1 MFIREKSKTVKG
13 KKYIQHQLIESI
25 RTPAGPRQ
33 RLVLNLGFL
42 DLHPDKWKE
51 LANTIESEV
60 HKQPRL
66 FVTDPQIEKLA
77 RHYAKVIVREKLN
90 KESERAASDKTAD
103 RLGADYQSVD
113 VNSVSSSEARKI
125 GAEHVVLAQMSE
137 YKFDK
142 TLKELGFT
150 ENQLNYA
157 KILIAGR
164 LVNPASERETARWAN
179 EDSAILELLQAKI
192 NVYDTALHRTAVLLW
207 EHHDKIEQRL
217 SQAAREIFGLKETI
231 ILYDLTN
238 TYFEGSKKG
247 SKIANHAKS
256 KDKRDDRPLITLA
269 LTLDA
274 QGFAKQSKVYEGNI
288 SEPGTLEKMLDE
300 LSNVVDGFNPQ
311 KTIVIDAGI
320 ATEDN
325 LEIIK
330 RKQFK
335 YLAVSRKKSY
345 GDDFWQGSQ
354 EQQIKLSDEKTRLRV
369 KLVRTKKESYLLCH
383 SEAKEAKEKAILD
396 RRLKKFEEALN
407 GINEGLKK
415 KRTHK
420 KYDKIIERIGR
431 LKEKY
436 GVGSLYDIEVKQ
448 QKGVATKIIFTK
460 NPNGKAKEKRVGE
473 YVIRTNR
480 LDLIEEEISKIHRTL
495 TTVEDSFRSMKSELG
510 LRPNYH
516 KRDDTGTAHIFIT
529 VIAYHIIAGIL
540 KKLRANAINYSWRTI
555 RNILSTQVRVTTSF
569 NTKDKAT
576 MHVRTTTTPT
586 LKQSDIYSKLGLVQK
601 PLKQVRIKLIVSELG
616 EGSDTL
622 PKKPK

>member
-33 RLVLNLGFL
+33 RLVLNLGFV

-60 HKQPRL
+60 HKQSRL

-77 RHYAKVIVREKLN
+77 KHYAKVIVREKLN
-90 KESERAASDKTAD
+90 KESERAASDNGPD
-103 RLGADYQSVD
+103 RLSADFESVD
-113 VNSVSSSEARKI
+113 VNSVSSSDARKI
-125 GAEHVVLAQMSE
+125 GAEHVVLAQMRE

-142 TLKELGFT
+142 MLTQLGFT
-150 ENQLNYA
+150 ANQINYA

-164 LVNPASERETARWAN
+164 LVHPSSERETARWAN
-179 EDSAILELLQAKI
+179 EDSAILELLQSNI

-207 EHHDKIEQRL
+207 EQHDKIEQRL

-247 SKIANHAKS
+247 SKIAKHAKS
-256 KDKRDDRPLITLA
+256 KDKRDDRPVITLA
-269 LTLDA
+269 LTLDG
-274 QGFAKQSKVYEGNI
+274 QGFPKQSKVFEGNI

-311 KTIVIDAGI
+311 KTIVIDAGL

-354 EQQIKLSDEKTRLRV
+354 EQQIKLSDKKTRLRV
-369 KLVRTKKESYLLCH
+369 KLVTTKKELYLLCH
-383 SEAKEAKEKAILD
+383 SEAKEAKEKAILE
-396 RRLKKFEEALN
+396 RRLKKFEEGLN
-407 GINEGLKK
+407 GMNKGLKK

-436 GVGSLYDIEVKQ
+436 GVGSLYDIDVKQ
-448 QKGVATKIIFTK
+448 QKGVATKIIFNK

-495 TTVEDSFRSMKSELG
+495 TTIEDSFRSMKSELG

-540 KKLRANAINYSWRTI
+540 KKLRTNGINYSWHTI
-555 RNILSTQVRVTTSF
+555 RTILSTQVRVTTSF
-569 NTKDKAT
+569 KTEDKAT
-576 MHVRTTTTPT
+576 IHIRTTTTPT
-586 LKQSDIYSKLGLVQK
+586 LKQSDIYSKLGLLQK
-601 PLKQVRIKLIVSELG
+601 PLKQVKIKLPL
-616 EGSDTL
+616 
-622 PKKPK
+622 KKDRRTTNK

>member
-42 DLHPDKWKE
+42 DLPQDKWKE
-51 LANTIESEV
+51 LADTIESEV
-60 HKQPRL
+60 HQQSRL
-66 FVTDPQIEKLA
+66 FVTDAQIEKLA

-90 KESERAASDKTAD
+90 KESERAASDNVPD
-103 RLGADYQSVD
+103 RLSADYQSVD

-125 GAEHVVLAQMSE
+125 GAEHVVLAQMRE

-142 TLKELGFT
+142 MLKELGFT
-150 ENQLNYA
+150 ENQVNYA

-164 LVNPASERETARWAN
+164 LVHPSSERETARWAN
-179 EDSAILELLQAKI
+179 EDSAVLELLPAKI
-192 NVYDTALHRTAVLLW
+192 NIYDTALHRTAVLLW
-207 EHHDKIEQRL
+207 EQHDKIEQRL

-247 SKIANHAKS
+247 SKIAKHAKS
-256 KDKRDDRPLITLA
+256 KDKRNDRPVITLA

-274 QGFAKQSKVYEGNI
+274 QGFPKQSKVYEGNI

-325 LEIIK
+325 LQIIK

-354 EQQIKLSDEKTRLRV
+354 EHQIKLSDKKTRLRV
-369 KLVRTKKESYLLCH
+369 RLVTTKKELYLLCH
-383 SEAKEAKEKAILD
+383 SEAKEAKEKAILE
-396 RRLKKFEEALN
+396 RRLKKFEEGLN
-407 GINEGLKK
+407 GMNKGLKK
-415 KRTHK
+415 KRAHK

-436 GVGSLYDIEVKQ
+436 GVGSLYDIDVKQ
-448 QKGVATKIIFTK
+448 EKGVATKIIFNK

-480 LDLIEEEISKIHRTL
+480 LDLSEEEISKIHRTL
-495 TTVEDSFRSMKSELG
+495 TTIEDSFRSMKSELG

-516 KRDDTGTAHIFIT
+516 KRDDTSTAHIFIT

-540 KKLRANAINYSWRTI
+540 KKLRTNGINYSWRTI
-555 RNILSTQVRVTTSF
+555 RDILSTQVRVTTSF
-569 NTKDKAT
+569 QTEDKAT
-576 MHVRTTTTPT
+576 IHIRTTTSPT
-586 LKQSDIYSKLGLVQK
+586 LKQSDIYSKLELVQK
-601 PLKQVRIKLIVSELG
+601 PLKQVKIKLPL
-616 EGSDTL
+616 
-622 PKKPK
+622 KKDRGTTN

>member
-42 DLHPDKWKE
+42 DLHQDKWKE

-60 HKQPRL
+60 HKQSRL

-77 RHYAKVIVREKLN
+77 RHYAKVIIRDKLN
-90 KESERAASDKTAD
+90 KAHESSAGDNGAD
-103 RLGADYQSVD
+103 SLSTDYQSVD

-125 GAEHVVLAQMSE
+125 GAEHVVLAQMRE

-142 TLKELGFT
+142 MLKELGFT
-150 ENQLNYA
+150 ENQVNYA

-164 LVNPASERETARWAN
+164 LVNPSSERETARWAN

-192 NVYDTALHRTAVLLW
+192 NVYDTALHRTAVMLW
-207 EHHDKIEQRL
+207 EQHDKIEQRL

-247 SKIANHAKS
+247 SKIAKHAKS
-256 KDKRDDRPLITLA
+256 KDKRNDRPVITLA
-269 LTLDA
+269 LTLDG
-274 QGFAKQSKVYEGNI
+274 QGFPKQSKVYEGNI
-288 SEPGTLEKMLDE
+288 SEPGTLETMLDE
-300 LSNVVDGFNPQ
+300 LSSVVDGFNFQ

-345 GDDFWQGSQ
+345 GDNFWQGSQ
-354 EQQIKLSDEKTRLRV
+354 EQEIKLSDQKTRLNV
-369 KLVRTKKESYLLCH
+369 KLLKTKKESYLLCH
-383 SEAKEAKEKAILD
+383 SEAKEAKEKAILE
-396 RRLKKFEEALN
+396 RRLKKFEEGLN
-407 GINEGLKK
+407 GMNKGLKK

-420 KYDKIIERIGR
+420 KYDQIIERIGR

-436 GVGSLYDIEVKQ
+436 GVGSLYDIDVKHE
-448 QKGVATKIIFTK
+448 KGVVTKIIFNK

-480 LDLIEEEISKIHRTL
+480 LDLKGEEISKIHRTL
-495 TTVEDSFRSMKSELG
+495 TTIEDSFRSMKSELG

-516 KRDDTGTAHIFIT
+516 KRDGTSTAHIFIT
-529 VIAYHIIAGIL
+529 VIAYHIIAGII
-540 KKLRANAINYSWRTI
+540 KKLRTNGINYSWRTI

-569 NTKDKAT
+569 KTEDQAT
-576 MHVRTTTTPT
+576 IHIRTTTTPT
-586 LKQSDIYSKLGLVQK
+586 LKQSDLYSKLGLVQK
-601 PLKQVRIKLIVSELG
+601 PLKQVKIKLPTKTKIG
-616 EGSDTL
+616 TPQTD
-622 PKKPK
+622 KM

>member
-13 KKYIQHQLIESI
+13 QKYIQHQLIESI

-51 LANTIESEV
+51 LANTIENEV

-77 RHYAKVIVREKLN
+77 KHYAKVIVREKLN
-90 KESERAASDKTAD
+90 KESERVAGDKAAD
-103 RLGADYQSVD
+103 RLSADYQTVD
-113 VNSVSSSEARKI
+113 VNSVNSSEVRKI
-125 GAEHVVLAQMSE
+125 GAEHVVLAQMRE

-142 TLKELGFT
+142 MLKELGFT
-150 ENQLNYA
+150 DNQLNYA

-164 LVNPASERETARWAN
+164 LVHPSSERETARWAN

-207 EHHDKIEQRL
+207 EQHDRIEQRL

-256 KDKRDDRPLITLA
+256 KDKRNDRPLITLA

-274 QGFAKQSKVYEGNI
+274 QGFPKQSKVYEGNI
-288 SEPGTLEKMLDE
+288 SEPSTLERMLDE
-300 LSNVVDGFNPQ
+300 LSNVVDGFNCQ

-325 LEIIK
+325 LQIIK

-354 EQQIKLSDEKTRLRV
+354 EQQIKLSDKKTRLRV
-369 KLVRTKKESYLLCH
+369 KLVTTKKELYLLCH
-383 SEAKEAKEKAILD
+383 SEAKEAKEKAILE
-396 RRLKKFEEALN
+396 RRLKKFEEGLN
-407 GINEGLKK
+407 GINKGLKK

-448 QKGVATKIIFTK
+448 QKGVATKIIFSK

-516 KRDDTGTAHIFIT
+516 KRDDTSTAHIFIT

-540 KKLRANAINYSWRTI
+540 KKLRTNGINYSWRTI
-555 RNILSTQVRVTTSF
+555 RNTLSTQVRVTTSF
-569 NTKDKAT
+569 NTEDKAT
-576 MHVRTTTTPT
+576 IHIRTTTAPT

-601 PLKQVRIKLIVSELG
+601 PIQQVKIKLPL
-616 EGSDTL
+616 
-622 PKKPK
+622 KKDRTTTNR

>member
-1 MFIREKSKTVKG
+1 MFIRQKSKTVKG
-13 KKYIQHQLIESI
+13 KRYIQHQLIESI

-60 HKQPRL
+60 HKQSQL

-77 RHYAKVIVREKLN
+77 QHYAKVIVKEKLN
-90 KESERAASDKTAD
+90 KESERAASDNGAD
-103 RLGADYQSVD
+103 RLSADFESVD
-113 VNSVSSSEARKI
+113 VNSVTSSDARTI
-125 GAEHVVLAQMSE
+125 GAEHVVLAQMRE

-142 TLKELGFT
+142 MLTQLGFT
-150 ENQLNYA
+150 DNQINYA

-164 LVNPASERETARWAN
+164 LVHPSSERETARWAN
-179 EDSAILELLQAKI
+179 EDSAILELLQSNL

-207 EHHDKIEQRL
+207 EQHDKIEQRL
-217 SQAAREIFGLKETI
+217 SQAARETFGLKETI

-247 SKIANHAKS
+247 SKKAKHAKS

-269 LTLDA
+269 LTLDG
-274 QGFAKQSKVYEGNI
+274 QGFPKQSKVFEGNI

-300 LSNVVDGFNPQ
+300 LSNVVDGFNCQ

-325 LEIIK
+325 LELIE

-345 GDDFWQGSQ
+345 GDDFWQGSK
-354 EQQIKLSDEKTRLRV
+354 EQQIKLSDKKTRLKV
-369 KLVRTKKESYLLCH
+369 KLVTTKKELYLLCH
-383 SEAKEAKEKAILD
+383 SEAKEAKEKAILE
-396 RRLKKFEEALN
+396 RRLQKFEE
-407 GINEGLKK
+407 GLKEINK
-415 KRTHK
+415 GLKRKRTHK
-420 KYDKIIERIGR
+420 RYDKIIERIGR

-448 QKGVATKIIFTK
+448 EKGVATKIIFSK

-473 YVIRTNR
+473 YVIRTSR
-480 LDLIEEEISKIHRTL
+480 LDLTEEEISKIHRML

-529 VIAYHIIAGIL
+529 IIAYHIIAGIL
-540 KKLRANAINYSWRTI
+540 KKLRTNGINYSWRTI
-555 RNILSTQVRVTTSF
+555 RNILSTQVRVTSSF
-569 NTKDKAT
+569 NTDNKAT
-576 MHVRTTTTPT
+576 IHIRTTTTPT
-586 LKQSDIYSKLGLVQK
+586 LKQSDIYSKLGLLQK
-601 PLKQVRIKLIVSELG
+601 PLRQVKIKLPL
-616 EGSDTL
+616 
-622 PKKPK
+622 KKQRGTTNQ

>member
-42 DLHPDKWKE
+42 DLDQDKWKE
-51 LANTIESEV
+51 LANTIESEI
-60 HKQPRL
+60 HKQSRL
-66 FVTDPQIEKLA
+66 FVTDPEIERLA
-77 RHYAKVIVREKLN
+77 KHYAKVIVKEKLN
-90 KESERAASDKTAD
+90 QESERVASDNGQD
-103 RLGADYQSVD
+103 RLSADFESVD
-113 VNSVSSSEARKI
+113 INSVSNSEARKI
-125 GAEHVVLAQMSE
+125 GAEHVVLAQMRE
-137 YKFDK
+137 YKLDK
-142 TLKELGFT
+142 MLKELGFT
-150 ENQLNYA
+150 ANQVNYA

-164 LVNPASERETARWAN
+164 LVHPSSERETARWAN
-179 EDSAILELLQAKI
+179 EDSAIIELLQAKT
-192 NVYDTALHRTAVLLW
+192 NVYDTALHRTSALLW
-207 EHHDKIEQRL
+207 EQHDTIEQRL
-217 SQAAREIFGLKETI
+217 SQSAREIFGLKETI

-247 SKIANHAKS
+247 SKIAKHAKS
-256 KDKRDDRPLITLA
+256 KDKRNDRPVVTLA
-269 LTLDA
+269 LTLDD
-274 QGFAKQSKVYEGNI
+274 QGFPKQSKVYEGNI
-288 SEPGTLEKMLDE
+288 SEPGTLGKMLDE

-345 GDDFWQGSQ
+345 GDDFWQGSKEQ
-354 EQQIKLSDEKTRLRV
+354 EIKLSDKKTRLKV
-369 KLVRTKKESYLLCH
+369 KLVTTKKELYLLCH
-383 SEAKEAKEKAILD
+383 SEAKEAKEKAILE
-396 RRLKKFEEALN
+396 RRLQKFA
-407 GINEGLKK
+407 EGLKEINK
-415 KRTHK
+415 GLKEKRTHK
-420 KYDKIIERIGR
+420 RYDKIIERIGR

-436 GVGSLYDIEVKQ
+436 GVGSFYDIEVKQ
-448 QKGVATKIIFTK
+448 EKGVATKIIFNK

-480 LDLIEEEISKIHRTL
+480 LELKEEEISKIHRTL

-516 KRDDTGTAHIFIT
+516 KRDDTSTAHIFIT

-540 KKLRANAINYSWRTI
+540 KKLRTNGINYSWGTI

-569 NTKDKAT
+569 ITEDKAT
-576 MHVRTTTTPT
+576 IHIRTTTTPT
-586 LKQSDIYSKLGLVQK
+586 LKQSGIYSKLGLLQK
-601 PLKQVRIKLIVSELG
+601 PLKQVKIKLPL
-616 EGSDTL
+616 
-622 PKKPK
+622 KKDSGITNK

>member
-1 MFIREKSKTVKG
+1 MFIREKSKTVNG

-77 RHYAKVIVREKLN
+77 KHYAKVIVREKLN
-90 KESERAASDKTAD
+90 KESERAASDKAAD
-103 RLGADYQSVD
+103 RLSADYQSVD

-125 GAEHVVLAQMSE
+125 GAEHVVLAQMRE

-142 TLKELGFT
+142 MLKELGFT

-164 LVNPASERETARWAN
+164 LVNPSSERETARWAN

-217 SQAAREIFGLKETI
+217 SQAAREVFGLKETV

-274 QGFAKQSKVYEGNI
+274 QGFPKQSKVYEGNI

-300 LSNVVDGFNPQ
+300 LSNVVDGFNRQ

-354 EQQIKLSDEKTRLRV
+354 EQQIKLSDEKTQLRV
-369 KLVRTKKESYLLCH
+369 KLVKTKKESYLLCH

-396 RRLKKFEEALN
+396 RRLKKFEEGLN
-407 GINEGLKK
+407 GINKGLKK

-448 QKGVATKIIFTK
+448 QKGVATKIIFNK

-569 NTKDKAT
+569 NTEDKAT
-576 MHVRTTTTPT
+576 MHIRTTTTPT

-601 PLKQVRIKLIVSELG
+601 PLKQVKIKLPVKRDRG
-616 EGSDTL
+616 TRN
-622 PKKPK
+622 K

>member
-42 DLHPDKWKE
+42 DLPQDKWKE
-51 LANTIESEV
+51 LADTIESEV
-60 HKQPRL
+60 HQQSRL
-66 FVTDPQIEKLA
+66 FVTDAQIEKLA

-90 KESERAASDKTAD
+90 KESERAASDNVPD
-103 RLGADYQSVD
+103 RLSADYQSVD

-125 GAEHVVLAQMSE
+125 GAEHVVLAQMRE

-142 TLKELGFT
+142 MLKELGFT
-150 ENQLNYA
+150 ENQVNYA

-164 LVNPASERETARWAN
+164 LVHPSSERETARWAN
-179 EDSAILELLQAKI
+179 EDSAVLELLPAKI
-192 NVYDTALHRTAVLLW
+192 NIYDTALHRTAVLLW
-207 EHHDKIEQRL
+207 EQHDKIEQRL

-247 SKIANHAKS
+247 SKIAKHAKS
-256 KDKRDDRPLITLA
+256 KDKRNDRPVITLA

-274 QGFAKQSKVYEGNI
+274 QGFPKQSKVYEGNI

-325 LEIIK
+325 LQIIK

-354 EQQIKLSDEKTRLRV
+354 EHQIKLSDKKTRLRV
-369 KLVRTKKESYLLCH
+369 RLVTTKKELYLLCH
-383 SEAKEAKEKAILD
+383 SEAKEAKEKAILE
-396 RRLKKFEEALN
+396 RRLKKFEEGLN
-407 GINEGLKK
+407 GMNKGLKK
-415 KRTHK
+415 KRAHK

-436 GVGSLYDIEVKQ
+436 GVGSLYDIDVKQ
-448 QKGVATKIIFTK
+448 EKGVATKIIFNK

-480 LDLIEEEISKIHRTL
+480 LDLSEEEISKIHRTL
-495 TTVEDSFRSMKSELG
+495 TTIEDSFRSMKSELG

-516 KRDDTGTAHIFIT
+516 KRDDTSTAHIFIT
-529 VIAYHIIAGIL
+529 VIAYHIITGIL
-540 KKLRANAINYSWRTI
+540 KKLRTNGINYSWRTI
-555 RNILSTQVRVTTSF
+555 RDILSTQVRVTTSF
-569 NTKDKAT
+569 QTEDKAT
-576 MHVRTTTTPT
+576 IHIRTTTSPT
-586 LKQSDIYSKLGLVQK
+586 LKQSDIYSKLELVLK
-601 PLKQVRIKLIVSELG
+601 PLKQVKIKLPL
-616 EGSDTL
+616 
-622 PKKPK
+622 KKDRGTTN

>member
-25 RTPAGPRQ
+25 RTSQGPRQ

-51 LANTIESEV
+51 LANTIESEI

-77 RHYAKVIVREKLN
+77 RHYAKVIVRERLN
-90 KESERAASDKTAD
+90 KESERAASDNAAD
-103 RLGADYQSVD
+103 RLSTDYQTVD

-125 GAEHVVLAQMSE
+125 GAEHVVLAQMRE

-142 TLKELGFT
+142 MLKELGFT
-150 ENQLNYA
+150 DNQLNYA

-164 LVNPASERETARWAN
+164 LVNPSSERETARWAN
-179 EDSAILELLQAKI
+179 EDSAILELLQARI

-247 SKIANHAKS
+247 SKIAKHAKS
-256 KDKRDDRPLITLA
+256 KDKRNDRPLITLA
-269 LTLDA
+269 LTLDG
-274 QGFAKQSKVYEGNI
+274 QGFPKQSKVYEGNI

-345 GDDFWQGSQ
+345 GDVFWQGSQ
-354 EQQIKLSDEKTRLRV
+354 EQQIKLSDKKTRLRV
-369 KLVRTKKESYLLCH
+369 KLVTTKKELYLLCH
-383 SEAKEAKEKAILD
+383 SQAKEAKEKAILD
-396 RRLKKFEEALN
+396 RRLKKFEEGLS
-407 GINEGLKK
+407 GINKGLKK

-420 KYDKIIERIGR
+420 KYDQIIERIGR

-448 QKGVATKIIFTK
+448 QKGVATKIIFNK

-516 KRDDTGTAHIFIT
+516 KRDDTSTAHIFIT

-540 KKLRANAINYSWRTI
+540 KKLRTNGINYSWRTI

-569 NTKDKAT
+569 NTEDKAT
-576 MHVRTTTTPT
+576 IHIRTTTTPT
-586 LKQSDIYSKLGLVQK
+586 LKQSDIYSKLGLLQK
-601 PLKQVRIKLIVSELG
+601 PLKQVKIKLPL
-616 EGSDTL
+616 
-622 PKKPK
+622 KKDRSTTNK

>member
-33 RLVLNLGFL
+33 RLVLNLGFV

-51 LANTIESEV
+51 LANTIENEV
-60 HKQPRL
+60 HKQSRL

-77 RHYAKVIVREKLN
+77 KHYAKVIVREKLN
-90 KESERAASDKTAD
+90 KESERAASDNGPD
-103 RLGADYQSVD
+103 RLSADFESVD
-113 VNSVSSSEARKI
+113 VNSVSSSDARKI
-125 GAEHVVLAQMSE
+125 GAEHVVLAQMRE

-142 TLKELGFT
+142 MLTQLGFT
-150 ENQLNYA
+150 ANQINYA
-157 KILIAGR
+157 KILITGR
-164 LVNPASERETARWAN
+164 LVHPSSERETARWAN
-179 EDSAILELLQAKI
+179 EDSAILELLQSNI

-207 EHHDKIEQRL
+207 EQHDKIEQRL

-231 ILYDLTN
+231 ILYDLSN

-247 SKIANHAKS
+247 SKIAKHAKS
-256 KDKRDDRPLITLA
+256 KDKRDDRPVITLA
-269 LTLDA
+269 LTLDG
-274 QGFAKQSKVYEGNI
+274 QGFPKQSKVFEGNI

-311 KTIVIDAGI
+311 KTIVIDAGL

-354 EQQIKLSDEKTRLRV
+354 EQQIKLSDKKTRLRV
-369 KLVRTKKESYLLCH
+369 KLVTTKKELYLLCH
-383 SEAKEAKEKAILD
+383 SEAKEAKEKAILE
-396 RRLKKFEEALN
+396 RRLKKFEEGLN
-407 GINEGLKK
+407 GMNKGLKK

-436 GVGSLYDIEVKQ
+436 GVGSLYDIDVKQ
-448 QKGVATKIIFTK
+448 EKGVATKIIFNK

-495 TTVEDSFRSMKSELG
+495 TTIEDSFRSMKSELG

-540 KKLRANAINYSWRTI
+540 KKLRTNGINYSWHTI

-569 NTKDKAT
+569 KTEDKAT
-576 MHVRTTTTPT
+576 IHIRTTTTPT
-586 LKQSDIYSKLGLVQK
+586 LKQSDIYSKLGLLQK
-601 PLKQVRIKLIVSELG
+601 PLKQVKIKLPL
-616 EGSDTL
+616 
-622 PKKPK
+622 KKDRRTTNK

>member
-33 RLVLNLGFL
+33 QLVLNLGFL

-77 RHYAKVIVREKLN
+77 RHYAKVIIREKLN

-103 RLGADYQSVD
+103 RLSADYQSVD

-142 TLKELGFT
+142 MLKELGFT

-164 LVNPASERETARWAN
+164 LVNPSSERETARWAN

-274 QGFAKQSKVYEGNI
+274 QGFPKQSKVYEGNI

-300 LSNVVDGFNPQ
+300 LSNVVDGFNSQ

-325 LEIIK
+325 LQIIK

-354 EQQIKLSDEKTRLRV
+354 EQQIKLSDKKTRLRV
-369 KLVRTKKESYLLCH
+369 KLVKTKKESYLLCY

-396 RRLKKFEEALN
+396 RRLKKFEEGLN
-407 GINEGLKK
+407 GIDKGLKK

-448 QKGVATKIIFTK
+448 QKGVATKIIFNK

-569 NTKDKAT
+569 NTEDKAT
-576 MHVRTTTTPT
+576 MHIRTTTTPT

-601 PLKQVRIKLIVSELG
+601 PLKQVKIKLPL
-616 EGSDTL
+616 
-622 PKKPK
+622 KKDRTTTNK

>member
-25 RTPAGPRQ
+25 RTLAGPRQ

-42 DLHPDKWKE
+42 DLHRDKWKE
-51 LANTIESEV
+51 LANAIESEI
-60 HKQPRL
+60 HKQARL

-77 RHYAKVIVREKLN
+77 KHYAKVIVRQKLN
-90 KESERAASDKTAD
+90 KESERAASDNAPD
-103 RLGADYQSVD
+103 RLSADYQSVD
-113 VNSVSSSEARKI
+113 VNSVSNSEARKI
-125 GAEHVVLAQMSE
+125 GAEHVVLAQMRE

-142 TLKELGFT
+142 MLKELGFT
-150 ENQLNYA
+150 ENQVNYA

-164 LVNPASERETARWAN
+164 LVNPSSERETARWAN
-179 EDSAILELLQAKI
+179 EDSAILELLQAEI
-192 NVYDTALHRTAVLLW
+192 NVYDTALHRTAALIW
-207 EHHDKIEQRL
+207 EQHDKIEQRL

-247 SKIANHAKS
+247 SKIAKHAKS
-256 KDKRDDRPLITLA
+256 KDKRNDRPVITLA

-274 QGFAKQSKVYEGNI
+274 QGFPKQSKVYEGNI
-288 SEPGTLEKMLDE
+288 SEPGTLETMLDE

-320 ATEDN
+320 ATQDN

-354 EQQIKLSDEKTRLRV
+354 EQEIKLSDKKTRLRV
-369 KLVRTKKESYLLCH
+369 KLVTTKKESYLLCH
-383 SEAKEAKEKAILD
+383 SEAKEAKEKAILE
-396 RRLKKFEEALN
+396 RRLKKFEEGLN
-407 GINEGLKK
+407 GMNKGLKK

-420 KYDKIIERIGR
+420 KYDQIIERIGR

-448 QKGVATKIIFTK
+448 EKGVATKIIFNK

-480 LDLIEEEISKIHRTL
+480 LDLKGEEISKIHRTL
-495 TTVEDSFRSMKSELG
+495 TTIEDSFRSMKSELG

-529 VIAYHIIAGIL
+529 VIAYHIIAGII
-540 KKLRANAINYSWRTI
+540 KKLRTNGINYSWRTI

-569 NTKDKAT
+569 KTEDQT
-576 MHVRTTTTPT
+576 TIHIRTTTTPT
-586 LKQSDIYSKLGLVQK
+586 LKQSDLYSKLGLVQK
-601 PLKQVRIKLIVSELG
+601 PLKQVKFKLPIKKDSAPQ
-616 EGSDTL
+616 TN
-622 PKKPK
+622 KM

>member
-33 RLVLNLGFL
+33 RLVLNLGFV

-60 HKQPRL
+60 HQQSRL

-77 RHYAKVIVREKLN
+77 KHYAKVIVREKLN
-90 KESERAASDKTAD
+90 KESERAASDNGPD
-103 RLGADYQSVD
+103 RLSADFESVD
-113 VNSVSSSEARKI
+113 VNSVSSSDARKI
-125 GAEHVVLAQMSE
+125 GAEHVVLAQMRE

-142 TLKELGFT
+142 MLTQLGFT
-150 ENQLNYA
+150 ANQINYA
-157 KILIAGR
+157 KILITGR
-164 LVNPASERETARWAN
+164 LVHPSSERETARWAN
-179 EDSAILELLQAKI
+179 EDSAILELLQSNI

-207 EHHDKIEQRL
+207 EQHDKIEQRL

-231 ILYDLTN
+231 ILYDLSN

-247 SKIANHAKS
+247 SKIAKHAKS
-256 KDKRDDRPLITLA
+256 KDKRDDRPVITLA
-269 LTLDA
+269 LTLDG
-274 QGFAKQSKVYEGNI
+274 QGFPKQSKVFEGNI

-311 KTIVIDAGI
+311 KTIVIDAGL

-354 EQQIKLSDEKTRLRV
+354 EQQIKLSDKKTRLRV
-369 KLVRTKKESYLLCH
+369 KLVTTKKELYLLCH
-383 SEAKEAKEKAILD
+383 SEAKEAKEKAILE
-396 RRLKKFEEALN
+396 RRLKKFEEGLN
-407 GINEGLKK
+407 GMNKGLKK

-436 GVGSLYDIEVKQ
+436 GVGSLYDIDVKQ
-448 QKGVATKIIFTK
+448 QKGVATKIIFNK

-495 TTVEDSFRSMKSELG
+495 TT
-510 LRPNYH
+510 
-516 KRDDTGTAHIFIT
+516 I
-529 VIAYHIIAGIL
+529 
-540 KKLRANAINYSWRTI
+540 
-555 RNILSTQVRVTTSF
+555 
-569 NTKDKAT
+569 
-576 MHVRTTTTPT
+576 
-586 LKQSDIYSKLGLVQK
+586 
-601 PLKQVRIKLIVSELG
+601 
-616 EGSDTL
+616 
-622 PKKPK
+622 

>member
-90 KESERAASDKTAD
+90 KESERAASDKAAD
-103 RLGADYQSVD
+103 RLSADYQSVD

-125 GAEHVVLAQMSE
+125 GAEHVVLAQMRE

-142 TLKELGFT
+142 MLKELGFT
-150 ENQLNYA
+150 DNQLNYA

-164 LVNPASERETARWAN
+164 LVNPSSERETARWAN

-274 QGFAKQSKVYEGNI
+274 QGFPKQSKVYEGNI

-300 LSNVVDGFNPQ
+300 LSYVVDGFNPQ

-354 EQQIKLSDEKTRLRV
+354 EQQIKLSDEKTQLRV
-369 KLVRTKKESYLLCH
+369 KLVKTKKESYLLCH

-407 GINEGLKK
+407 GINKGLKK

-448 QKGVATKIIFTK
+448 QKEVATKIIFNK

-516 KRDDTGTAHIFIT
+516 KRDDTSTAHIFIT

-569 NTKDKAT
+569 NTEDKAT
-576 MHVRTTTTPT
+576 IHIRTTTTPT

-601 PLKQVRIKLIVSELG
+601 PLKQVKIKLPV
-616 EGSDTL
+616 
-622 PKKPK
+622 KKDRTTTNK

>member
-42 DLHPDKWKE
+42 DLDQDKWKE
-51 LANTIESEV
+51 LANTIESEI
-60 HKQPRL
+60 HKQSRL
-66 FVTDPQIEKLA
+66 FVTDPEIERLA
-77 RHYAKVIVREKLN
+77 KHYAKVIVKEKLN
-90 KESERAASDKTAD
+90 QESERVASDNGQD
-103 RLGADYQSVD
+103 RLSADFESVD
-113 VNSVSSSEARKI
+113 INSVSNSEARKI
-125 GAEHVVLAQMSE
+125 GAEHVVLAQMRE
-137 YKFDK
+137 YKLDK
-142 TLKELGFT
+142 MLKELGFT
-150 ENQLNYA
+150 ANQVNYA

-164 LVNPASERETARWAN
+164 LVHPSSERETARWAN
-179 EDSAILELLQAKI
+179 EDSAIIELLQAKT
-192 NVYDTALHRTAVLLW
+192 NVYDTALHRTSALLW
-207 EHHDKIEQRL
+207 EQHDTIEQRL
-217 SQAAREIFGLKETI
+217 SQSAREIFGLKETI

-247 SKIANHAKS
+247 SKIAKHAKS
-256 KDKRDDRPLITLA
+256 KDKRNDRPVVTLA
-269 LTLDA
+269 LTLDD
-274 QGFAKQSKVYEGNI
+274 QGFPKQSKVYEGNI
-288 SEPGTLEKMLDE
+288 SEPGTLGKMLDE

-345 GDDFWQGSQ
+345 GDDFWQGSKEQ
-354 EQQIKLSDEKTRLRV
+354 EIKLSDKKTRLKV
-369 KLVRTKKESYLLCH
+369 KLVTTKKELYLLCH
-383 SEAKEAKEKAILD
+383 SEAKEAKEKAILE
-396 RRLKKFEEALN
+396 RRLQKFA
-407 GINEGLKK
+407 EGLKEINK
-415 KRTHK
+415 GLKEKRTHK
-420 KYDKIIERIGR
+420 RYDKIIERIGR

-436 GVGSLYDIEVKQ
+436 GVGSFYDIEVKQ
-448 QKGVATKIIFTK
+448 EKGVATKIIFNK

-480 LDLIEEEISKIHRTL
+480 LELKEEEISKIHRTL

-516 KRDDTGTAHIFIT
+516 KRDDTSTAHIFIT

-540 KKLRANAINYSWRTI
+540 KKLRTNGINYSWGTI

-569 NTKDKAT
+569 ITEDKAT
-576 MHVRTTTTPT
+576 IHIRTTTTPT
-586 LKQSDIYSKLGLVQK
+586 LKQSGIYSKLGLLQK
-601 PLKQVRIKLIVSELG
+601 PLKQVKIKLPLKKD
-616 EGSDTL
+616 SDITN
-622 PKKPK
+622 K

>member
-33 RLVLNLGFL
+33 RLVLNLGFV

-60 HKQPRL
+60 HQQSRL

-77 RHYAKVIVREKLN
+77 KHYAKVIVREKLN
-90 KESERAASDKTAD
+90 KESERAASDNGAD
-103 RLGADYQSVD
+103 RLSADFESVD
-113 VNSVSSSEARKI
+113 VNSVSSSDARKI
-125 GAEHVVLAQMSE
+125 GAEHVVLAQMRE

-142 TLKELGFT
+142 MLTQLGFT
-150 ENQLNYA
+150 ANQINYA
-157 KILIAGR
+157 KILITGR
-164 LVNPASERETARWAN
+164 LVHPSSERETTRWAN
-179 EDSAILELLQAKI
+179 EDSAILELLQSNI

-207 EHHDKIEQRL
+207 EQHDKIEQRL

-231 ILYDLTN
+231 ILYDLSN

-247 SKIANHAKS
+247 SKIAKHAKS
-256 KDKRDDRPLITLA
+256 KDKRDDRPVITLA
-269 LTLDA
+269 LTLDG
-274 QGFAKQSKVYEGNI
+274 QGFPKQSKVFEGNI

-311 KTIVIDAGI
+311 KTIVIDAGL

-354 EQQIKLSDEKTRLRV
+354 EQQIQLSDKKTRLKV
-369 KLVRTKKESYLLCH
+369 KLVTTKKELYLLCH
-383 SEAKEAKEKAILD
+383 SEAKEAKEKAILES
-396 RRLKKFEEALN
+396 RLQKFAEGLEQ
-407 GINEGLKK
+407 INKGLKK

-420 KYDKIIERIGR
+420 RYDKIIERIGR

-436 GVGSLYDIEVKQ
+436 GVGSLYDIDVKQ
-448 QKGVATKIIFTK
+448 QKGVATKIIFNK

-495 TTVEDSFRSMKSELG
+495 TTIEDSFRSMKSELG

-516 KRDDTGTAHIFIT
+516 KRDDTVTAHIFIT

-540 KKLRANAINYSWRTI
+540 KKLRTNAINYSWRTI

-569 NTKDKAT
+569 KTEDKAT
-576 MHVRTTTTPT
+576 IHIRTTTTPT
-586 LKQSDIYSKLGLVQK
+586 LKQSDIYSKLGLLQK
-601 PLKQVRIKLIVSELG
+601 PLKQVKIKLPL
-616 EGSDTL
+616 
-622 PKKPK
+622 KKDRRTTNK

>member
-1 MFIREKSKTVKG
+1 MFIREKTKTVKG

-77 RHYAKVIVREKLN
+77 RHYAKVIIREKLN
-90 KESERAASDKTAD
+90 KESERAESDKAVD
-103 RLGADYQSVD
+103 RLSADYQSVD
-113 VNSVSSSEARKI
+113 VNSVSSSEARTI
-125 GAEHVVLAQMSE
+125 GAEHAVLAQMRE

-142 TLKELGFT
+142 MLKELGFT
-150 ENQLNYA
+150 DSQVDYA

-164 LVNPASERETARWAN
+164 LVHPSSERETARWAN

-207 EHHDKIEQRL
+207 EQHDKIEQRL

-247 SKIANHAKS
+247 SKIAKHAKS
-256 KDKRDDRPLITLA
+256 KDKRNDRPVITLA
-269 LTLDA
+269 LTLDG
-274 QGFAKQSKVYEGNI
+274 QGFPKQSKVYEGNI
-288 SEPGTLEKMLDE
+288 SEPGTLETMLDE
-300 LSNVVDGFNPQ
+300 LSNVVDGFNCQ

-325 LEIIK
+325 LQTIK

-354 EQQIKLSDEKTRLRV
+354 EQQIKLSDNKTRLRV
-369 KLVRTKKESYLLCH
+369 KLVTTKKELYLLCH
-383 SEAKEAKEKAILD
+383 SEAKEAKEKAILE
-396 RRLKKFEEALN
+396 RRLKKFEEGLN
-407 GINEGLKK
+407 GINKGLKK

-448 QKGVATKIIFTK
+448 QKGVATKIIFNK

-516 KRDDTGTAHIFIT
+516 KRDDTSTAHIFIT

-540 KKLRANAINYSWRTI
+540 KKLRTNGINYSWRTI

-569 NTKDKAT
+569 NTEDKAT
-576 MHVRTTTTPT
+576 IHIRTTTTST

-601 PLKQVRIKLIVSELG
+601 PLKQVKIKLPL
-616 EGSDTL
+616 
-622 PKKPK
+622 KKDRTTTNK

>member
-1 MFIREKSKTVKG
+1 MFIREKTKIVKG

-33 RLVLNLGFL
+33 RLVLNLGL
-42 DLHPDKWKE
+42 VDLHPDQWKE
-51 LANTIESEV
+51 LANTIECEI

-66 FVTDPQIEKLA
+66 FVTDTKIEKLA
-77 RHYAKVIVREKLN
+77 RHYAKVIIKEQLN
-90 KESERAASDKTAD
+90 KESERAAGDNEQDNVS
-103 RLGADYQSVD
+103 ADYQSVD
-113 VNSVSSSEARKI
+113 VNSVSSSEAKKI
-125 GAEHVVLAQMSE
+125 GAEHLVLAQMRE

-142 TLKELGFT
+142 MLKELGFT
-150 ENQLNYA
+150 DNQVNYA

-164 LVNPASERETARWAN
+164 LAHPSSERETARWAN
-179 EDSAILELLQAKI
+179 EDSAICELLQAKI

-207 EHHDKIEQRL
+207 EQHDKIEQRL
-217 SQAAREIFGLKETI
+217 SQAARDIFDLQETI

-247 SKIANHAKS
+247 SKVAKHARS
-256 KDKRDDRPLITLA
+256 KDKRNDRPVITLA
-269 LTLDA
+269 LTLDG
-274 QGFAKQSKVYEGNI
+274 QGFPKQSKVYEGNI

-311 KTIVIDAGI
+311 KTIVMDAGI

-354 EQQIKLSDEKTRLRV
+354 EQQIKLSDKKTRLRV
-369 KLVRTKKESYLLCH
+369 KLVTTEKELYLLCH
-383 SEAKEAKEKAILD
+383 SEAKEAKEKAILE
-396 RRLKKFEEALN
+396 RRLKKFEEGLN
-407 GINEGLKK
+407 GINKGLKK

-436 GVGSLYDIEVKQ
+436 GVGSLYDIEAKQ
-448 QKGVATKIIFTK
+448 EKGVATKIIFNK

-480 LDLIEEEISKIHRTL
+480 LDLEEEEISKIHRTL
-495 TTVEDSFRSMKSELG
+495 TTIEDSFRSMKSELG

-529 VIAYHIIAGIL
+529 VIAYHIITGIL
-540 KKLRANAINYSWRTI
+540 KKLRAKAVNYSWTTI
-555 RNILSTQVRVTTSF
+555 REILSTQVRVTTSF
-569 NTKDKAT
+569 KTEDKNTIYI
-576 MHVRTTTTPT
+576 RTTTSPT
-586 LKQSDIYSKLGLVQK
+586 IKQAKIYSVLGIIQR
-601 PLKQVRIKLIVSELG
+601 PLKKVKVKIP
-616 EGSDTL
+616 T
-622 PKKPK
+622 KKARGFTGR

>member
-42 DLHPDKWKE
+42 DLDQDKWKE
-51 LANTIESEV
+51 LANTIESEI
-60 HKQPRL
+60 HKQSRL
-66 FVTDPQIEKLA
+66 FVTDPEIERLA
-77 RHYAKVIVREKLN
+77 KHYAKVIVKEKLN
-90 KESERAASDKTAD
+90 QESERVASDNGQD
-103 RLGADYQSVD
+103 RLSADFESVD
-113 VNSVSSSEARKI
+113 INSVSNSEARKI
-125 GAEHVVLAQMSE
+125 GAEHVVLAQMRE
-137 YKFDK
+137 YKLDK
-142 TLKELGFT
+142 MLKELGFT
-150 ENQLNYA
+150 ANQVNYA

-164 LVNPASERETARWAN
+164 LVHPSSERETARWAN
-179 EDSAILELLQAKI
+179 EDSAIIELLQAKT
-192 NVYDTALHRTAVLLW
+192 NVYDTALHRTSALLW
-207 EHHDKIEQRL
+207 EQHDTIEQRL
-217 SQAAREIFGLKETI
+217 SQSAREIFGLKETI

-247 SKIANHAKS
+247 SKIAKHAKS
-256 KDKRDDRPLITLA
+256 KDKRNDRPVVTLA
-269 LTLDA
+269 LTLDD
-274 QGFAKQSKVYEGNI
+274 QGFPKQSKVYEGNI

-345 GDDFWQGSQ
+345 GDDFWQGSKEQ
-354 EQQIKLSDEKTRLRV
+354 EIKLSDKKTRLKV
-369 KLVRTKKESYLLCH
+369 KLVTTKKELYLLCH
-383 SEAKEAKEKAILD
+383 SEAKEAKEKAILE
-396 RRLKKFEEALN
+396 RRLQKFA
-407 GINEGLKK
+407 EGLKEINK
-415 KRTHK
+415 GLKEKRTHK
-420 KYDKIIERIGR
+420 RYDKIIERIGR

-436 GVGSLYDIEVKQ
+436 GVGSFYDIEVKQ
-448 QKGVATKIIFTK
+448 EKGVATKIIFNK

-480 LDLIEEEISKIHRTL
+480 LELKEEEISKIHRTL

-516 KRDDTGTAHIFIT
+516 KRDDTSTAHIFIT

-540 KKLRANAINYSWRTI
+540 KKLRTNGINYSWGTI

-569 NTKDKAT
+569 ITEDKAT
-576 MHVRTTTTPT
+576 IHIRTTTTPT
-586 LKQSDIYSKLGLVQK
+586 LKQSGIYSKLGLLQK
-601 PLKQVRIKLIVSELG
+601 PLKQVKIKLPL
-616 EGSDTL
+616 
-622 PKKPK
+622 KKDSGITNK

>member
-1 MFIREKSKTVKG
+1 MFIREKSKTIKG

-33 RLVLNLGFL
+33 QLVLNLGCV

-60 HKQPRL
+60 HKQSRL

-77 RHYAKVIVREKLN
+77 KHYAKVIVREKLN
-90 KESERAASDKTAD
+90 KESERAASDTGAD
-103 RLGADYQSVD
+103 RLSADFESVD
-113 VNSVSSSEARKI
+113 VNSVTSSDAKTI
-125 GAEHVVLAQMSE
+125 GAEHVVLAQMQE

-142 TLKELGFT
+142 MLTQLGFT
-150 ENQLNYA
+150 DNQIDYA

-164 LVNPASERETARWAN
+164 LVHPSSERETTRWAN
-179 EDSAILELLQAKI
+179 EDSAILELLQSNI

-207 EHHDKIEQRL
+207 DHHNKVEQGL
-217 SQAAREIFGLKETI
+217 SQAAREVFGLKETI

-269 LTLDA
+269 LTLDG
-274 QGFAKQSKVYEGNI
+274 QGFPKQSKVFEGNI

-311 KTIVIDAGI
+311 KTIAIDAGI

-325 LEIIK
+325 LGIIK

-354 EQQIKLSDEKTRLRV
+354 EQQIKLSDPKTRLTV
-369 KLVRTKKESYLLCH
+369 KLVTTKKELYLLCH
-383 SEAKEAKEKAILD
+383 SEAKEVKEKAILE
-396 RRLKKFEEALN
+396 RRLQKFAEALKQ
-407 GINEGLKK
+407 IDKGLKK
-415 KRTHK
+415 KSTHK
-420 KYDKIIERIGR
+420 RYDKIIERIGR
-431 LKEKY
+431 LKEKF

-448 QKGVATKIIFTK
+448 EKGVATKIIFTQ
-460 NPNGKAKEKRVGE
+460 NANGKAKEKRVGE

-480 LDLIEEEISKIHRTL
+480 LDLTEEEISKIHRTL
-495 TTVEDSFRSMKSELG
+495 TTIEDSFRSMKSELG

-516 KRDDTGTAHIFIT
+516 KRDDTGIAHIFIT

-540 KKLRANAINYSWRTI
+540 KKVRMNGINYSWRTI

-569 NTKDKAT
+569 NTQDT
-576 MHVRTTTTPT
+576 TTIHIRTTTTPT
-586 LKQSDIYSKLGLVQK
+586 LKQNDIYSKLGLVQK
-601 PLKQVRIKLIVSELG
+601 PLKQVKIKLPL
-616 EGSDTL
+616 
-622 PKKPK
+622 KKNRRTTNK

>member
-42 DLHPDKWKE
+42 DLHQDKWKE

-60 HKQPRL
+60 HKQSHL
-66 FVTDPQIEKLA
+66 FVTDPKIEKLA
-77 RHYAKVIVREKLN
+77 RHYAKVIIRDKLN
-90 KESERAASDKTAD
+90 KAHESSAGDNGAD
-103 RLGADYQSVD
+103 SLSTDYQSVD

-125 GAEHVVLAQMSE
+125 GAEHVVLAQMRE

-142 TLKELGFT
+142 MLKELGFT
-150 ENQLNYA
+150 ENQVNYA

-164 LVNPASERETARWAN
+164 LVNPSSERETARWAN

-192 NVYDTALHRTAVLLW
+192 NVYDTALHRTAVMLW
-207 EHHDKIEQRL
+207 EQHDKIEQGL

-247 SKIANHAKS
+247 SKIAKHAKS
-256 KDKRDDRPLITLA
+256 KDKRNDRPVITLA
-269 LTLDA
+269 LTLDG
-274 QGFAKQSKVYEGNI
+274 QGFPKQSKVYEGNI

-300 LSNVVDGFNPQ
+300 LSSVVDGFNFQ

-320 ATEDN
+320 AIEDN

-345 GDDFWQGSQ
+345 GDNFWQGSQ
-354 EQQIKLSDEKTRLRV
+354 EQEIKLSDQKTRLNV
-369 KLVRTKKESYLLCH
+369 KLLKTKKESYLLCH
-383 SEAKEAKEKAILD
+383 SEAKEAKEKAILE
-396 RRLKKFEEALN
+396 RRLKKFEEGLN
-407 GINEGLKK
+407 GMNKGLKK

-420 KYDKIIERIGR
+420 KYDQIIERIGR

-436 GVGSLYDIEVKQ
+436 GVGSLYDIDVKHE
-448 QKGVATKIIFTK
+448 KGVVTKIIFNK

-480 LDLIEEEISKIHRTL
+480 LDLTEEEISKIHRTL
-495 TTVEDSFRSMKSELG
+495 TTIEDSFRSMKSELG

-516 KRDDTGTAHIFIT
+516 KRDGTGTAHIFIT

-540 KKLRANAINYSWRTI
+540 KKLRTNGISYSWRTI

-569 NTKDKAT
+569 KTEDQAT
-576 MHVRTTTTPT
+576 IHIRTTTTPT
-586 LKQSDIYSKLGLVQK
+586 LKQSDLYSKLGLVQK
-601 PLKQVRIKLIVSELG
+601 PLKQVKIKLPTKTKIG
-616 EGSDTL
+616 TPQTD
-622 PKKPK
+622 KM

>member
-1 MFIREKSKTVKG
+1 MFIRAKSKIVKG

-60 HKQPRL
+60 HKQSRL

-77 RHYAKVIVREKLN
+77 KHYAKVIIREKLN
-90 KESERAASDKTAD
+90 KESERAASDNGAERLSAD
-103 RLGADYQSVD
+103 FESVD
-113 VNSVSSSEARKI
+113 VNSVSSSEARSI
-125 GAEHVVLAQMSE
+125 GAEHVVLAQMRE

-142 TLKELGFT
+142 MLTQLGFT
-150 ENQLNYA
+150 DNQINYA

-164 LVNPASERETARWAN
+164 LVHPSSERETARWAN
-179 EDSAILELLQAKI
+179 EDSAILEQLQSNI

-247 SKIANHAKS
+247 SKKAKHAKS

-269 LTLDA
+269 LTLDG
-274 QGFAKQSKVYEGNI
+274 QGFPKQSKVFEGNI

-300 LSNVVDGFNPQ
+300 LSNVVDGFNCQ

-325 LEIIK
+325 LELIE

-354 EQQIKLSDEKTRLRV
+354 EQQIKLSDKKTRLKV
-369 KLVRTKKESYLLCH
+369 KLVTTKKELYLLCH
-383 SEAKEAKEKAILD
+383 SEAKEAKEKAILE
-396 RRLKKFEEALN
+396 RRLQKFEE
-407 GINEGLKK
+407 GLKEINK
-415 KRTHK
+415 GLKRKRTHK
-420 KYDKIIERIGR
+420 RYDKIIERIGR

-448 QKGVATKIIFTK
+448 EKGVATKIIFSK

-480 LDLIEEEISKIHRTL
+480 LDLTEEEISKIHRML

-529 VIAYHIIAGIL
+529 IIAYHIIAAIL
-540 KKLRANAINYSWRTI
+540 KKLRTNGINYSWRTI
-555 RNILSTQVRVTTSF
+555 RNLLSTQVRVTTSF
-569 NTKDKAT
+569 NTEDKAT
-576 MHVRTTTTPT
+576 IHIRTTTTPT
-586 LKQSDIYSKLGLVQK
+586 LKQSDLYSKLGLLQK
-601 PLKQVRIKLIVSELG
+601 PLKQVKIKLPL
-616 EGSDTL
+616 
-622 PKKPK
+622 KKERGTPNQ

>member
-77 RHYAKVIVREKLN
+77 RHYAKVIIREKLN
-90 KESERAASDKTAD
+90 KESERAASDNGAD
-103 RLGADYQSVD
+103 RLSADFESVD
-113 VNSVSSSEARKI
+113 VNSVTSSDAKTI
-125 GAEHVVLAQMSE
+125 GAEHVVLAQMRE

-142 TLKELGFT
+142 VLKELGFT

-192 NVYDTALHRTAVLLW
+192 NVYDTVLHRTAVLLW

-247 SKIANHAKS
+247 SKIAKHAKS

-274 QGFAKQSKVYEGNI
+274 QGFPKQSKVYEGNI
-288 SEPGTLEKMLDE
+288 SEPSTLEKMLDE

-325 LEIIK
+325 LQIIK

-354 EQQIKLSDEKTRLRV
+354 EQQIKLSDEKTQLRV
-369 KLVRTKKESYLLCH
+369 KLVKTKKESYLLCH

-396 RRLKKFEEALN
+396 RRFKKFEE
-407 GINEGLKK
+407 ELKK
-415 KRTHK
+415 INPAVRVLLVSGYSTNKQTEELFEMGCK
-420 KYDKIIERIGR
+420 GFIQKPFDIIE
-431 LKEKY
+431 L
-436 GVGSLYDIEVKQ
+436 S
-448 QKGVATKIIFTK
+448 
-460 NPNGKAKEKRVGE
+460 
-473 YVIRTNR
+473 
-480 LDLIEEEISKIHRTL
+480 H
-495 TTVEDSFRSMKSELG
+495 
-510 LRPNYH
+510 
-516 KRDDTGTAHIFIT
+516 
-529 VIAYHIIAGIL
+529 
-540 KKLRANAINYSWRTI
+540 KLREVLEN
-555 RNILSTQVRVTTSF
+555 
-569 NTKDKAT
+569 
-576 MHVRTTTTPT
+576 
-586 LKQSDIYSKLGLVQK
+586 
-601 PLKQVRIKLIVSELG
+601 
-616 EGSDTL
+616 
-622 PKKPK
+622 

>member
-13 KKYIQHQLIESI
+13 QKYIQHQLIESI

-60 HKQPRL
+60 HKQSRL

-90 KESERAASDKTAD
+90 KESERAASDKAAD
-103 RLGADYQSVD
+103 RLSADYQSVD

-125 GAEHVVLAQMSE
+125 GAEHVVLAQMRE

-142 TLKELGFT
+142 MLKELGFT

-164 LVNPASERETARWAN
+164 LVNPSSERETARWAN

-207 EHHDKIEQRL
+207 EQHDKIEQRL

-274 QGFAKQSKVYEGNI
+274 QGFPKQSKVYEGNI

-354 EQQIKLSDEKTRLRV
+354 EQQIKLSDKKTRLRV
-369 KLVRTKKESYLLCH
+369 KLVTTKKELYLLCH
-383 SEAKEAKEKAILD
+383 SEAKEAKEKAILE
-396 RRLKKFEEALN
+396 RRLKKFEEGLN
-407 GINEGLKK
+407 GINKGLKK

-448 QKGVATKIIFTK
+448 QKGVATKIIFSK

-540 KKLRANAINYSWRTI
+540 KKLRTNGINYSWRTI
-555 RNILSTQVRVTTSF
+555 RNTLSTQVRVTTSF
-569 NTKDKAT
+569 NTEDKAT
-576 MHVRTTTTPT
+576 IHIRTTTAPT

-601 PLKQVRIKLIVSELG
+601 PLKQVKIKLPL
-616 EGSDTL
+616 
-622 PKKPK
+622 KKDRITTNK

>member
-1 MFIREKSKTVKG
+1 MFIREKNKTVKG

-25 RTPAGPRQ
+25 RTPSGPRQ

-90 KESERAASDKTAD
+90 KEYERAASDKAAD
-103 RLGADYQSVD
+103 RLSADYQSVD

-125 GAEHVVLAQMSE
+125 GAEHVVLAQMRE

-142 TLKELGFT
+142 ILKELGFT
-150 ENQLNYA
+150 DNQLNYA

-179 EDSAILELLQAKI
+179 EDSAILELLQTKI

-274 QGFAKQSKVYEGNI
+274 QGFPKQSKVYEGNI

-300 LSNVVDGFNPQ
+300 LSNVVDGFNRQ

-345 GDDFWQGSQ
+345 EDDFWQGSQ
-354 EQQIKLSDEKTRLRV
+354 EQQIKLSDEKTQLRV
-369 KLVRTKKESYLLCH
+369 KLVKTKKESYLLCH

-396 RRLKKFEEALN
+396 RRLKKFEEGLN
-407 GINEGLKK
+407 GINKGLNK

-448 QKGVATKIIFTK
+448 QKGVATKIIFNK

-569 NTKDKAT
+569 NTEDKAT
-576 MHVRTTTTPT
+576 MHIRTTTTPT
-586 LKQSDIYSKLGLVQK
+586 LKQSHIYSKLGLVQK
-601 PLKQVRIKLIVSELG
+601 PLKQVKIKLPV
-616 EGSDTL
+616 
-622 PKKPK
+622 KKEKAPQTNKM

>member
-77 RHYAKVIVREKLN
+77 RHYAKVIIREKLN
-90 KESERAASDKTAD
+90 TESERAASDKAAD
-103 RLGADYQSVD
+103 RLSADYQSVD

-142 TLKELGFT
+142 ILKELGFT

-164 LVNPASERETARWAN
+164 LVNPSSERETARWAN

-274 QGFAKQSKVYEGNI
+274 QGFPKQSKVYEGNI

-325 LEIIK
+325 LQIIK
-330 RKQFK
+330 RNQFK
-335 YLAVSRKKSY
+335 YLAVSRKQSY
-345 GDDFWQGSQ
+345 GDNFWQGSQ

-369 KLVRTKKESYLLCH
+369 KLVKTKKESYLLCH
-383 SEAKEAKEKAILD
+383 SEAKEAKEKAILE

-448 QKGVATKIIFTK
+448 QKGVATKIIFNK

-516 KRDDTGTAHIFIT
+516 KRDDTSTAHLFIT

-540 KKLRANAINYSWRTI
+540 KKLTTNGINYSWRTI

-569 NTKDKAT
+569 NTEDKAT
-576 MHVRTTTTPT
+576 MHIRTTTTPT

-601 PLKQVRIKLIVSELG
+601 PLKQVKIKLPV
-616 EGSDTL
+616 
-622 PKKPK
+622 KKDRTTTNK

>member
-42 DLHPDKWKE
+42 DLPQDKWKE
-51 LANTIESEV
+51 LADTIESEV
-60 HKQPRL
+60 HQQSRL
-66 FVTDPQIEKLA
+66 FVTDAQIEKLA

-90 KESERAASDKTAD
+90 KESERAASDNVPD
-103 RLGADYQSVD
+103 RLSADYQSVD

-125 GAEHVVLAQMSE
+125 GAEHVVLAQMRE

-142 TLKELGFT
+142 MLKELGFT
-150 ENQLNYA
+150 ENQVNYA

-164 LVNPASERETARWAN
+164 LVHPSSERETARWAN
-179 EDSAILELLQAKI
+179 EDSAVLELLPAKI
-192 NVYDTALHRTAVLLW
+192 NIYDTALHRTAVLLW
-207 EHHDKIEQRL
+207 EQHDKIEQRL

-247 SKIANHAKS
+247 SKIAKHAKS
-256 KDKRDDRPLITLA
+256 KDKRNDRPVITLA

-274 QGFAKQSKVYEGNI
+274 QGFPKQSKVYEGNI

-325 LEIIK
+325 LQIIK

-354 EQQIKLSDEKTRLRV
+354 EHQIKLSDKKTRLRV
-369 KLVRTKKESYLLCH
+369 RLVTTKKELYLLCH
-383 SEAKEAKEKAILD
+383 SEAKEAKEKAILE
-396 RRLKKFEEALN
+396 RRLKKFEEGLN
-407 GINEGLKK
+407 GMNKGLKK
-415 KRTHK
+415 KRAHK

-436 GVGSLYDIEVKQ
+436 GVGSLYDIDVKQ
-448 QKGVATKIIFTK
+448 EKGVATKIIFNK

-480 LDLIEEEISKIHRTL
+480 LDLSEEEISKIHRTL
-495 TTVEDSFRSMKSELG
+495 TTIEDSFRSMKSELG

-516 KRDDTGTAHIFIT
+516 KRDDTSTAHIFIT

-540 KKLRANAINYSWRTI
+540 KKLRTNGINYSWHTI

-569 NTKDKAT
+569 QTEDKAT
-576 MHVRTTTTPT
+576 IHIRTTTTPT
-586 LKQSDIYSKLGLVQK
+586 LKQSDIYSKLELLQK
-601 PLKQVRIKLIVSELG
+601 PLKQVKIKLPL
-616 EGSDTL
+616 
-622 PKKPK
+622 KKDRAPQTNKM

>member
-13 KKYIQHQLIESI
+13 KIYIQHQLIESI

-90 KESERAASDKTAD
+90 KESERAASDHVAD
-103 RLGADYQSVD
+103 RLSADYQSVD

-125 GAEHVVLAQMSE
+125 GAEHVVLAQMRE

-142 TLKELGFT
+142 MLKELGFT
-150 ENQLNYA
+150 DSQVDYA

-274 QGFAKQSKVYEGNI
+274 QGFPKQSKVYEGNI

-300 LSNVVDGFNPQ
+300 LSNVVDGFNSQ

-354 EQQIKLSDEKTRLRV
+354 EQQIKLSDEKTQLRV
-369 KLVRTKKESYLLCH
+369 KLVKTKKESYLLCH

-407 GINEGLKK
+407 GINKGLKK

-436 GVGSLYDIEVKQ
+436 GVGNLYDIEVKQ
-448 QKGVATKIIFTK
+448 QKGVATKIIFNK

-473 YVIRTNR
+473 YVLRTNR

-516 KRDDTGTAHIFIT
+516 KRDDTSTAHIFIT

-540 KKLRANAINYSWRTI
+540 KKLRANATNYSWRTI

-569 NTKDKAT
+569 NTEDKAT
-576 MHVRTTTTPT
+576 IHIRTTTTPT

-601 PLKQVRIKLIVSELG
+601 PLKQVKIKLPV
-616 EGSDTL
+616 
-622 PKKPK
+622 KKDRGTINK

>member
-77 RHYAKVIVREKLN
+77 KHYAKVIVREKLN
-90 KESERAASDKTAD
+90 KESERAASDKAAD
-103 RLGADYQSVD
+103 RLSADYQSVD

-125 GAEHVVLAQMSE
+125 GAEHVVLAQMRE

-142 TLKELGFT
+142 MLKELGFT

-274 QGFAKQSKVYEGNI
+274 QGFPKQSKVYEGNI

-300 LSNVVDGFNPQ
+300 LSNVVDGFNCQ

-325 LEIIK
+325 LQIIK

-354 EQQIKLSDEKTRLRV
+354 EQQIKLSDEKTQLRV
-369 KLVRTKKESYLLCH
+369 KLVKTKKESYLLCH

-396 RRLKKFEEALN
+396 RRLKKFEEGLN
-407 GINEGLKK
+407 GINKGLKK

-448 QKGVATKIIFTK
+448 QKGVATKIIFNK

-540 KKLRANAINYSWRTI
+540 KKLRTNGINYSWRTI

-569 NTKDKAT
+569 NTEDKAT
-576 MHVRTTTTPT
+576 IHIRTTTAPT

-601 PLKQVRIKLIVSELG
+601 PIQQVKIKLPL
-616 EGSDTL
+616 
-622 PKKPK
+622 KKDRTTTNR

>member
-1 MFIREKSKTVKG
+1 MFIREKSKTAKG

-51 LANTIESEV
+51 LANTIESEI

-77 RHYAKVIVREKLN
+77 KHYAKVIVREKLN
-90 KESERAASDKTAD
+90 KESERAASEKAAD
-103 RLGADYQSVD
+103 RLSADYQSVD

-125 GAEHVVLAQMSE
+125 GAEHVVLAQMRE

-142 TLKELGFT
+142 ILKELGFT
-150 ENQLNYA
+150 DNQLNYA

-164 LVNPASERETARWAN
+164 LVHPSSERETARWAN

-274 QGFAKQSKVYEGNI
+274 QGFPKQSKIYEGNV

-300 LSNVVDGFNPQ
+300 LSNVVDGFNCQ

-354 EQQIKLSDEKTRLRV
+354 EQQIKLSEEKTHLRV
-369 KLVRTKKESYLLCH
+369 KLVKTKKESYLLCH
-383 SEAKEAKEKAILD
+383 SEAKEAKEKAILE
-396 RRLKKFEEALN
+396 RRLKKFEEGLN
-407 GINEGLKK
+407 GINKGLKK

-448 QKGVATKIIFTK
+448 QKGVATKIFFNK

-540 KKLRANAINYSWRTI
+540 KKLRTNGINYSWRTI

-569 NTKDKAT
+569 NTEDKAT
-576 MHVRTTTTPT
+576 MHIRTTTTPT

-601 PLKQVRIKLIVSELG
+601 PLKQVKIKIPL
-616 EGSDTL
+616 
-622 PKKPK
+622 KKDKTTTNK

>member
-1 MFIREKSKTVKG
+1 MFIREKIKTVKG
-13 KKYIQHQLIESI
+13 KKYVQHQLIESI

-90 KESERAASDKTAD
+90 KESERAASAKAAD

-125 GAEHVVLAQMSE
+125 GAEHVVLAQMRE

-142 TLKELGFT
+142 ILKELGFT
-150 ENQLNYA
+150 DNQLNYA

-274 QGFAKQSKVYEGNI
+274 QGFPKQSKVYEGNI

-300 LSNVVDGFNPQ
+300 LSNVVDGFNRQ

-325 LEIIK
+325 LQIIK

-335 YLAVSRKKSY
+335 YLAVSRKRSY

-354 EQQIKLSDEKTRLRV
+354 EQQIKLSDEKTQLRV
-369 KLVRTKKESYLLCH
+369 KLVKTKKESYLLCH
-383 SEAKEAKEKAILD
+383 SEAKEVKEKAILD

-407 GINEGLKK
+407 GINKGLKK

-460 NPNGKAKEKRVGE
+460 NPNGKATEKRVGE

-480 LDLIEEEISKIHRTL
+480 LDLTEEEISKIHRTL

-516 KRDDTGTAHIFIT
+516 KRDDTSTAHIFIT

-540 KKLRANAINYSWRTI
+540 KKLRTNGINYSWRTI
-555 RNILSTQVRVTTSF
+555 RRILSTQVRVTTSF
-569 NTKDKAT
+569 NTEDKAT
-576 MHVRTTTTPT
+576 MHIRTTTTPT
-586 LKQSDIYSKLGLVQK
+586 LKQSDIYSKLGLVEK
-601 PLKQVRIKLIVSELG
+601 PLKQVKVKLPV
-616 EGSDTL
+616 
-622 PKKPK
+622 KKNRTTINK